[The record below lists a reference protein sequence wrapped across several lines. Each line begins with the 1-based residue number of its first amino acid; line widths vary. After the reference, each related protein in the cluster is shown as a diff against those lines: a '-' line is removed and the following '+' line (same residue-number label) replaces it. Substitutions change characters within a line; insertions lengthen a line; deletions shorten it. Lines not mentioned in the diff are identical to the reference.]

1 MKLVVDD
8 NRNACDRLRSMLIAQ
23 GECDDDIQV
32 ETFPRKARE
41 LVAMGDY
48 ELLFLDVEM
57 PRMSG
62 MELLKAVRSDGYT
75 GYVIFTTSHQEYSIQ
90 ALRAEA
96 LDYLLKPISHS
107 ELKDA
112 LDRFYSKCRAYDR
125 DFEKLLEYGLTRRQ
139 VEIARR
145 IFQGKTS
152 AQIADEL
159 FLSKHTVDT
168 HRRNM
173 LKVIGCKNTTELFR
187 LL

>member
-1 MKLVVDD
+1 MKLIVDD
-8 NRNACDRLRSMLIAQ
+8 SEIACAPLKSMLVAC
-23 GECDDDIQV
+23 GEAENDLLI
-32 ETFPRKARE
+32 ENYPRKARE
-41 LVAMGDY
+41 LIASTDFDLV
-48 ELLFLDVEM
+48 FLDVEM
-57 PRMSG
+57 PRMTG
-62 MELLKAVRSDGYT
+62 MELLKVIRSDGYA
-75 GYVIFTTSHQEYSIQ
+75 GHVIFSTSHEKYSID

-96 LDYLLKPISHS
+96 LDYLLKPVMHV

-112 LDRFYSKCRAYDR
+112 LDRFYSKRKAYDQNF
-125 DFEKLLEYGLTRRQ
+125 DVLLDHGLTKRQ

-173 LKVIGCKNTTELFR
+173 LKQTGCKSTTELFR

>member
-1 MKLVVDD
+1 MKLIVDD
-8 NRNACDRLRSMLIAQ
+8 SKNACDRLRSMLIAC
-23 GECDDDIQV
+23 GETEKELEV
-32 ETFPRKARE
+32 ETLPRKARE
-41 LVAMGDY
+41 RIAAGDY
-48 ELLFLDVEM
+48 DLLFLDVEM
-57 PRMSG
+57 PRMTG

-75 GYVIFTTSHQEYSIQ
+75 GHAIFTTSHEKYSIQ
-90 ALRAEA
+90 ALREEA
-96 LDYLLKPISHS
+96 LDYLLKPVMHQ

-112 LDRFYSKCRAYDR
+112 LDRFYSKRRAYEKN
-125 DFEKLLEYGLTRRQ
+125 FETLADYGLTKRQ
-139 VEIARR
+139 IEIARR

-173 LKVIGCKNTTELFR
+173 LKATGCKSTTELFR

>member
-1 MKLVVDD
+1 MKLIVDD
-8 NRNACDRLRSMLIAQ
+8 SEVACARLKSMLIGC
-23 GECDDDIQV
+23 GESEKEILI
-32 ETFPRKARE
+32 ENFPRKARE
-41 LVAMGDY
+41 RIAAEDFDLV
-48 ELLFLDVEM
+48 FLDVEM
-57 PRMSG
+57 PRMTG
-62 MELLKAVRSDGYT
+62 MELLKAIRSDGYA
-75 GYVIFTTSHQEYSIQ
+75 GHVIFSTSHEKYSID

-96 LDYLLKPISHS
+96 LDYLLKPVMHQ

-112 LDRFYSKCRAYDR
+112 LERFYSKRRAYDQNF
-125 DFEKLLEYGLTRRQ
+125 DALLDHGLTKRQ

-152 AQIADEL
+152 AQIAEEL

-173 LKVIGCKNTTELFR
+173 LKITGCKSTTELFR

>member
-1 MKLVVDD
+1 
-8 NRNACDRLRSMLIAQ
+8 MLIAC
-23 GECDDDIQV
+23 GESEQEITI
-32 ETFPRKARE
+32 EKFPRKARE
-41 LVAMGDY
+41 LIATQEFDLV
-48 ELLFLDVEM
+48 FLDVEM
-57 PRMSG
+57 PRMNG
-62 MELLKAVRSDGYT
+62 MELLKAIRSDGYV
-75 GYVIFTTSHQEYSIQ
+75 GQVIFSTSHEKYSID

-96 LDYLLKPISHS
+96 LDYLLKPVMHQ

-112 LDRFYSKCRAYDR
+112 LDRFYSKRRAY
-125 DFEKLLEYGLTRRQ
+125 EKNFDTLLDHGLTIRQ

-168 HRRNM
+168 HRRNI
-173 LKVIGCKNTTELFR
+173 LKQTGCRSTTELFR

>member
-1 MKLVVDD
+1 MLV
-8 NRNACDRLRSMLIAQ
+8 AC
-23 GECDDDIQV
+23 GEVSDDIHTEQL
-32 ETFPRKARE
+32 PRKARE
-41 LVAMGDY
+41 RVAEGDY

-57 PRMSG
+57 PRMTG
-62 MELLKAVRSDGYT
+62 LELLKAVRSDGFT
-75 GYVIFTTSHQEYSIQ
+75 GHIIFTTSHEHYSIQ
-90 ALRAEA
+90 ALREEA
-96 LDYLLKPISHS
+96 LDYLLKPVMIQ

-112 LDRFYSKCRAYDR
+112 LERFYSKRRAYKKN
-125 DFEKLLEYGLTRRQ
+125 FEKLSEYGLTTRQ
-139 VEIARR
+139 IEIARR

-173 LKVIGCKNTTELFR
+173 LKATGCKSTTELFR